1 MTVLDIVS
9 LEFVRLKERKS
20 SCNGQ
25 TLTMERSRKRQGKC
39 SSSIP
44 CLCPPFSF
52 LFLLWRTQGILH
64 RMLHFSLESFC
75 WDLLNIN
82 FKREETE
89 VPWKDSK
96 SRNVR
101 SGEDE
106 LIFSFIFL
114 FFWKRSDCVR
124 HLKMRLKPSHTL
136 SSFTGIRTCQ
146 KKFLFIVF
154 LFLFYFVNRLRLN
167 KKEKNKRNF

>member
-1 MTVLDIVS
+1 MSWGRYRLVPSSWAHIFPFFFSFMTVLDIVS

-106 LIFSFIFL
+106 LIFS
-114 FFWKRSDCVR
+114 
-124 HLKMRLKPSHTL
+124 
-136 SSFTGIRTCQ
+136 
-146 KKFLFIVF
+146 
-154 LFLFYFVNRLRLN
+154 
-167 KKEKNKRNF
+167 